1 MSLQLAAKHLA
12 DKGRGPDS
20 TLVHMSMDELRSLQD
35 LAKAHGGA
43 ITINPDTGLPE
54 AGFLSSILP
63 MLAGAALT
71 ATGVGAPIA
80 ALMVGGGMTAATGSL
95 KKGIMAGLG
104 AYGGAGLGAGL
115 MSAGVGNTA
124 VEMAGG
130 LSGATAGE
138 LAAAQQAAASGAGQG
153 FGANLSQMGQGLSN
167 MATDAGARSAFMS
180 NIGGTKGLL
189 ISGGAALAPMLMGGD
204 QQAQAP
210 GIKPTT
216 PTTPLQFNPGR
227 VGPTPAPDVP
237 GYGNQGQ
244 NFGREQRY
252 FNPSFTPIN
261 PPAPTTPVTTMP
273 VLPGIGNMY
282 AGGFAEGGPIE
293 DMSISNVYDMQNAR
307 GGVSDMGIDNST
319 GMQRMAG
326 GGITGNGELNLNIPL
341 NFGGG
346 GGGGFG
352 GGFNQGPLDLGQ
364 NRTGFGQSAGN
375 VYQPAGSGASSSPPG
390 FLAPKPSSTVGLTE
404 NPFNL
409 GTQLASRLG
418 SANQNPFAAQPTPE
432 MMAAQRE
439 ANAFNPAGNLAD
451 LQRRVGDRE
460 QSFDEF
466 QSLRRM
472 RRHSNDRV
480 PTDEEIKNEYQNY
493 VQDRNNNLAKIGD
506 LQQVLSRQ
514 AQEKGM
520 MGRIGG
526 MQQGRFA
533 ELAHVLQ
540 PGTAQYDNYMKNRG
554 PSNQFE
560 RFADGGMA
568 GGGISHLG
576 DYSDGGRLLRGP
588 GDGVSDSIP
597 AMIGAKQPARL
608 ADGEF
613 VVPARIVS
621 ELGNGSTEAGAR
633 KLYAMMDRVQRA
645 RRKTTGK
652 GRVAKNTRAEKYLP
666 A

>member
-20 TLVHMSMDELRSLQD
+20 TLVHMSMDELKSLQD

-261 PPAPTTPVTTMP
+261 PPAPTAPITTMP

-282 AGGFAEGGPIE
+282 AEGGPIE

-319 GMQRMAG
+319 GMQRM
-326 GGITGNGELNLNIPL
+326 
-341 NFGGG
+341 
-346 GGGGFG
+346 
-352 GGFNQGPLDLGQ
+352 
-364 NRTGFGQSAGN
+364 
-375 VYQPAGSGASSSPPG
+375 
-390 FLAPKPSSTVGLTE
+390 
-404 NPFNL
+404 
-409 GTQLASRLG
+409 
-418 SANQNPFAAQPTPE
+418 
-432 MMAAQRE
+432 
-439 ANAFNPAGNLAD
+439 
-451 LQRRVGDRE
+451 
-460 QSFDEF
+460 
-466 QSLRRM
+466 
-472 RRHSNDRV
+472 
-480 PTDEEIKNEYQNY
+480 
-493 VQDRNNNLAKIGD
+493 
-506 LQQVLSRQ
+506 
-514 AQEKGM
+514 
-520 MGRIGG
+520 
-526 MQQGRFA
+526 
-533 ELAHVLQ
+533 
-540 PGTAQYDNYMKNRG
+540 
-554 PSNQFE
+554 
-560 RFADGGMA
+560 ADGGMA

-645 RRKTTGK
+645 RGKTTGK